1 MADDPKIGK
10 MRFRPRPKAQKS
22 EKQRFGH
29 GRRPKNWKNEV
40 SAAAETSKSILFSI
54 DEPQKVTRKSRRF
67 QIR

>member
-1 MADDPKIGK
+1 MG
-10 MRFRPRPKAQKS
+10 RREVPKASKS